1 MTHSYEST
9 PQDSAM
15 KSSKLDKIDLRILE
29 ILQHD
34 GRVTN
39 QKLAEQVNLSASSCL
54 QRVRRLEQEGVIG
67 SYHAHLSLGSIARH
81 IMCLAT
87 VSLKN
92 HTQEEFNAFEA
103 LIESI
108 PEVVECYTVS
118 GESDFLLRII
128 CPDMN
133 RYVEINDQLVGNSRY
148 QVTIN
153 SYVVMKENKSF
164 RGVNLETL
172 RDASNSDHTM

>member
-1 MTHSYEST
+1 
-9 PQDSAM
+9 
-15 KSSKLDKIDLRILE
+15 
-29 ILQHD
+29 
-34 GRVTN
+34 
-39 QKLAEQVNLSASSCL
+39 
-54 QRVRRLEQEGVIG
+54 
-67 SYHAHLSLGSIARH
+67 
-81 IMCLAT
+81 
-87 VSLKN
+87 
-92 HTQEEFNAFEA
+92 
-103 LIESI
+103 
-108 PEVVECYTVS
+108 VECYTVS

-172 RDASNSDHTM
+172 RDASDSDHSM

>member
-15 KSSKLDKIDLRILE
+15 KSPKLDKIDLRILE

-34 GRVTN
+34 GRITN

-172 RDASNSDHTM
+172 RDASDSDHTM